1 MLMIGRMTKNHSKT
15 VSSDSDNAAI
25 FAEIGEVIRNGNRF
39 VVVSH
44 LRPDG
49 DALGSSIALGRS
61 LQMAGKDVVVLNE
74 HGVPDNLQFMAGAD
88 MVERSGEQVAQA
100 DAVFVLDTGDKSR
113 IGDQSTLAVSATD
126 FRVVIDHHVTNSGY
140 GNINLVD
147 VESPATGQIIYQ
159 LIRHLDLPIDSIV
172 RDSLFVALSTD
183 TGSFQYGSTTG
194 TTLRIVADL
203 VDGGVDVAGISQDL
217 YATRPLR
224 KVRLMG
230 ELLHDMEMA
239 ADGRY
244 SCWALTR
251 ELADS
256 LELKPGDKE
265 GLVEEL
271 RAVEGVVVA
280 ALFDEQPD
288 GSVRVSLRSKE
299 GGVDVSKICT
309 KFGGGGHRLAA
320 GASLEGPLEE
330 AKTLVSTSIIN
341 ALNG

>member
-1 MLMIGRMTKNHSKT
+1 METSVKDI
-15 VSSDSDNAAI
+15 AAA
-25 FAEIGEVIRNGNRF
+25 FARIGEVVQKGNRF

-61 LQMAGKDVVVLNE
+61 LQLAGKEVEILNE
-74 HGVPDNLQFMAGAD
+74 HGVPENLRFMPGAD
-88 MVERSGEQVAQA
+88 LVQVSGDPVAAA
-100 DAVFVLDTGDKSR
+100 DAVFVLDTGDKER
-113 IGDQSTLAVSATD
+113 IGEQSTTAVGATP
-126 FRVVIDHHVTNSGY
+126 FRVVIDHHITNKGY
-140 GNINLVD
+140 GDINLIDVD
-147 VESPATGQIIYQ
+147 SPATGQIIYQ
-159 LIRHLDLPIDSIV
+159 LIRELQLPLDAIV
-172 RDSLFVALSTD
+172 RDALYVALSTD

-194 TTLRIVADL
+194 TTMRIVADL
-203 VDGGVDVAGISQDL
+203 IDEGADVAGISQAL

-230 ELLHDMEMA
+230 ELLHGMEIA
-239 ADGRY
+239 ADGKY
-244 SCWALTR
+244 SCWALSR
-251 ELADS
+251 EVSDR

-271 RAVEGVVVA
+271 RAVDGVVVA
-280 ALFDEQPD
+280 ALFDEQKD

-299 GGVDVSKICT
+299 AGVDVSRICT

-320 GASLEGPLEE
+320 GASLEGPLDE
-330 AKTLVSTSIIN
+330 AKNLVSTSIIN

>member
-1 MLMIGRMTKNHSKT
+1 MNLTAKNHSKT
-15 VSSDSDNAAI
+15 RMDTSVKDIAAA
-25 FAEIGEVIRNGNRF
+25 FARIGEVVQKGSRF
-39 VVVSH
+39 VIVSH

-61 LQMAGKDVVVLNE
+61 LQLAGKEVEILNE
-74 HGVPDNLQFMAGAD
+74 HGVPENLSFMPGAD
-88 MVERSGEQVAQA
+88 LVQVSGDPVARA
-100 DAVFVLDTGDKSR
+100 DAVFVLDTGDKER
-113 IGDQSTLAVSATD
+113 IGEQSTTAVKATP
-126 FRVVIDHHVTNSGY
+126 FQVVIDHHITNKGY
-140 GNINLVD
+140 GDINLIDVD
-147 VESPATGQIIYQ
+147 SPATGQIIYQ
-159 LIRHLDLPIDSIV
+159 LIRELQLPLDAIV
-172 RDSLFVALSTD
+172 RDALYVALSTD

-194 TTLRIVADL
+194 TTMRIVADL
-203 VDGGVDVAGISQDL
+203 IDEGADVAAISQAL

-230 ELLHDMEMA
+230 ELLHGMEIA
-239 ADGRY
+239 AEGRY
-244 SCWALTR
+244 SCWALSR
-251 ELADS
+251 EVSDR

-271 RAVEGVVVA
+271 RAVDGVVVA
-280 ALFDEQPD
+280 ALFDEQHD

-299 GGVDVSKICT
+299 AGVDVSKICT

-330 AKTLVSTSIIN
+330 AKNLVSTSIIN